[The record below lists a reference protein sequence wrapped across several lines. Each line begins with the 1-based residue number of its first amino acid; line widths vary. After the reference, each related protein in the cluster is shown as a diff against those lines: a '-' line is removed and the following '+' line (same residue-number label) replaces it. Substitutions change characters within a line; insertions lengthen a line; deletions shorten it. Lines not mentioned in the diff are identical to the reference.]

1 MQDIIGNMLNNTPD
15 TENRNVFGIFL
26 KKIKKSFEKG
36 VDICVVMVYN
46 VVTEMK
52 ERYELWNLAD
62 TKRLE

>member
-1 MQDIIGNMLNNTPD
+1 MADNTHD

-46 VVTEMK
+46 VVT
-52 ERYELWNLAD
+52 
-62 TKRLE
+62 RLRET